1 MSIAGVVRNFIVL
14 SGEAVSTTKKPD
26 QTILVWDVP
35 TRIFHWSLVIGFAAA
50 WLTSEDDRF
59 LYHHVYAGYLFIG
72 LLIFRLIWGMVG
84 SYYARFRSFA
94 HDWSSVTE
102 YLKGIMTGQAQ
113 RYIGHNPAGGY
124 AIFAILLL
132 GVVVTITGLLVL
144 GGEEGH
150 GPLKSLISYDLGAAS
165 KEVHETTASLMLLL
179 VMVHLAGVIV
189 ESLYHKENLIW
200 AMITGRKPLHTDA
213 EHVSLHAL
221 VAVLMLGAIS
231 GSAIYYFHGY
241 FTQTENQPFLAFKS
255 EPLPDNETW
264 RSECSDCHL
273 AFHPVLL
280 PTRSWQ
286 RIMNEQDEHFDEE
299 LGLDEETV
307 DEITRFLMA
316 NASESGLNEVAHGIT
331 RDVPAHETPLRITET
346 SFWKNQHRKIDERYW
361 ESDIVGSEAN
371 CGACHRDAEQG
382 WFEDSNMSLPKLYR

>member
-1 MSIAGVVRNFIVL
+1 M
-14 SGEAVSTTKKPD
+14 STTEKSD

-84 SYYARFRSFA
+84 SHYARFRSFA
-94 HDWSSVTE
+94 HDWSSVTD
-102 YLKGIMTGQAQ
+102 YLKGLMTGQAQ

-132 GVVVTITGLLVL
+132 GVVVTISGLLVL

-150 GPLKSLISYDLGAAS
+150 GPLKNLISYDLGAAS
-165 KEVHETTASLMLLL
+165 KEIHEPTASLMLLL
-179 VMVHLAGVIV
+179 VIAHLAGVIV

-200 AMITGRKPLHTDA
+200 AMITGHKPLHADA
-213 EHVSLHAL
+213 EQVSLHSL
-221 VAVLMLGAIS
+221 VAVLMLGAIF
-231 GSAIYYFHGY
+231 GSAIYYFYGY
-241 FTQTENQPFLAFKS
+241 FTQTEEQPFLAFKS

-264 RSECSDCHL
+264 RTECGDCHL

-280 PTRSWQ
+280 PARSWQ
-286 RIMNEQDEHFDEE
+286 RIMNEQEEHFDED
-299 LGLDEETV
+299 LGLDEETA
-307 DEITRFLMA
+307 DEITRFLMG
-316 NASESGLNEVAHGIT
+316 NASESGLNEVAHEIT
-331 RDVPAHETPLRITET
+331 RDVSANETPLRITET

-361 ESDIVGSEAN
+361 ESDVVGSEAN

-382 WFEDSNMSLPKLYR
+382 WFEDSNMNLPKIYE